1 MKIEKKKI
9 VFISVLAV
17 IVIFLVTYTL
27 MITGEDEEHHEN
39 LRQTEI
45 PALEEESQ
53 ETYNS
58 KLEAIDNLKEVR
70 DKNAPSIYDETFLD
84 SLGYYDTGLLEK
96 EKERKIDSIY
106 ELGKARQA
114 QIANLMK
121 TRPTSPTEN
130 SSPSLIKTVPK
141 VDTTEV
147 EKKRKIEA
155 KEMGLEHQ
163 LFFASAPTKPQDFI
177 TNTTDKEI
185 KVVVDGTQVVKA
197 NSRLRMR
204 LSEPARIGDK
214 FIPKNTPV
222 FGFVSFQ
229 PNRVLIEIE
238 NIHKHNTSL
247 KAFDLEDGSEG
258 IYIENNFRAEVT
270 TEVLDDII
278 GDINIPTV
286 PQVSGISKVFRRN
299 NRNVKVS
306 IINNYRL
313 ILKADKTEPNWGMA
327 NQ

>member
-1 MKIEKKKI
+1 MKIKKNKI

-17 IVIFLVTYTL
+17 IVIFLITYTL
-27 MITGEDEEHHEN
+27 MITGEDEEQQEN

-45 PALEEESQ
+45 PDLEEESQ
-53 ETYNS
+53 QTYDS

-70 DKNAPSIYDETFLD
+70 DRNAPSIYDETFLD
-84 SLGYYDTGLLEK
+84 SLGYYDTELLEK

-106 ELGKARQA
+106 ELGETRQA
-114 QIANLMK
+114 QISNLTQ
-121 TRPTSPTEN
+121 TRP
-130 SSPSLIKTVPK
+130 SSPPENNSPGIIKTVPK
-141 VDTTEV
+141 VDTSEI
-147 EKKRKIEA
+147 EEKRKIEA

-163 LFFASAPTKPQDFI
+163 LFFASAPQEPEDVI
-177 TNTTDKEI
+177 TSTMNKEI
-185 KVVVDGTQVVKA
+185 SVVVDGTQVVKA

-204 LSEPARIGDK
+204 LEKPASIGDA
-214 FIPKNTPV
+214 FIPKNTAV

-238 NIHKHNTSL
+238 NINKLSTSL

-270 TEVLDDII
+270 TEVLDDVI
-278 GDINIPTV
+278 GDINIPSV
-286 PQVSGISKVFRRN
+286 PQVSGISKVFRRH
-299 NRNVKVS
+299 NRNVKVT
-306 IINNYRL
+306 ILNNYRL
-313 ILKADKTEPNWGMA
+313 ILKASKPEPDWGMA

>member
-1 MKIEKKKI
+1 MKIEKNKI
-9 VFISVLAV
+9 VFISVLVV
-17 IVIFLVTYTL
+17 IVIFLVTYTI
-27 MITGEDEEHHEN
+27 MITGEDEEQQEN

-53 ETYNS
+53 QTYDS

-84 SLGYYDTGLLEK
+84 SLGYYDTELLEK

-114 QIANLMK
+114 QIANLTQ
-121 TRPTSPTEN
+121 TRLTSPPEN

-141 VDTTEV
+141 VDTAEIE
-147 EKKRKIEA
+147 EKREIEA

-163 LFFASAPTKPQDFI
+163 LFFASAPKEAKDRI
-177 TNTTDKEI
+177 TSTTDKEI
-185 KVVVDGTQVVKA
+185 KVVIDGTQVVKA

-204 LSEPARIGDK
+204 LAQPAKIDDK
-214 FIPKNTPV
+214 LIPKNTPV

-238 NIHKHNTSL
+238 NINKHQTSL

-258 IYIENNFRAEVT
+258 IYIENNFRAEVA
-270 TEVLDDII
+270 TEVLDDVI
-278 GDINIPTV
+278 GDINIPSV

-299 NRNVKVS
+299 NRNVKVT
-306 IINNYRL
+306 ILNNYRL
-313 ILKADKTEPNWGMA
+313 ILKASRPESNWGLA

>member
-1 MKIEKKKI
+1 MKIEKNKI
-9 VFISVLAV
+9 VFISVLVV

-27 MITGEDEEHHEN
+27 MITGEEEEQQEN

-45 PALEEESQ
+45 PDLEEESQ
-53 ETYNS
+53 ETYES

-84 SLGYYDTGLLEK
+84 SLGYYDTELLEK

-114 QIANLMK
+114 QIANLK
-121 TRPTSPTEN
+121 QTPQTSPSEN
-130 SSPSLIKTVPK
+130 NSPSLIERAPK
-141 VDTTEV
+141 VDTAEI
-147 EKKRKIEA
+147 EEKRKIEA

-163 LFFASAPTKPQDFI
+163 LFFASAPEAPKDGT
-177 TNTTDKEI
+177 TSNTDKEI
-185 KVVVDGTQVVKA
+185 NVMVDGTQVVKA

-204 LSEPARIGDK
+204 LSQPARIGDK
-214 FIPKNTPV
+214 LIPKNTPV

-238 NIHKHNTSL
+238 NINKHQTSL
-247 KAFDLEDGSEG
+247 KAFDLEDGSKG

-270 TEVLDDII
+270 TEVLDDVI
-278 GDINIPTV
+278 GDINIPSV
-286 PQVSGISKVFRRN
+286 PQVTGISKVFRRN
-299 NRNVKVS
+299 NRNVKVT
-306 IINNYRL
+306 ILNNYRL
-313 ILKADKTEPNWGMA
+313 ILKASKPKANWGTA
-327 NQ
+327 NL

>member
-1 MKIEKKKI
+1 MKIEKNKI
-9 VFISVLAV
+9 VFISVLVV

-27 MITGEDEEHHEN
+27 MITGEDEEHQEN

-45 PALEEESQ
+45 PDLEEESQ
-53 ETYNS
+53 ETYES

-84 SLGYYDTGLLEK
+84 SLGYYDTELLEK

-114 QIANLMK
+114 QIANLK
-121 TRPTSPTEN
+121 QTPQTSPSEN
-130 SSPSLIKTVPK
+130 NSPSLIERAPK
-141 VDTTEV
+141 VDTGEA
-147 EKKRKIEA
+147 RKIEA

-163 LFFASAPTKPQDFI
+163 LFFASAPEAPKDGT
-177 TNTTDKEI
+177 TSNTDKEI
-185 KVVVDGTQVVKA
+185 NVMVDGTQVVKA

-204 LSEPARIGDK
+204 LSQPARIGDK
-214 FIPKNTPV
+214 LIPKNTPV

-238 NIHKHNTSL
+238 NINKHQTSL

-270 TEVLDDII
+270 TEVLDDVI
-278 GDINIPTV
+278 GDINIPSV
-286 PQVSGISKVFRRN
+286 PQVTGISKVFRRN
-299 NRNVKVS
+299 NRNVKVT
-306 IINNYRL
+306 ILNNYRL
-313 ILKADKTEPNWGMA
+313 ILKASRPESNWGLA

>member
-1 MKIEKKKI
+1 MKIEKNKI
-9 VFISVLAV
+9 VFISVLVV

-27 MITGEDEEHHEN
+27 MITGEDEEHQEN

-45 PALEEESQ
+45 PDLEEESQ
-53 ETYNS
+53 ETYES

-70 DKNAPSIYDETFLD
+70 DKNAPSIYDKTFLD
-84 SLGYYDTGLLEK
+84 SLGYYDTELLEK

-114 QIANLMK
+114 QIANLK
-121 TRPTSPTEN
+121 QTPQTSPSEN
-130 SSPSLIKTVPK
+130 NSPSLIERAPK
-141 VDTTEV
+141 VDTGEA
-147 EKKRKIEA
+147 RKIEA

-163 LFFASAPTKPQDFI
+163 LFFASAPEAPKDGT
-177 TNTTDKEI
+177 TSNTDKEI
-185 KVVVDGTQVVKA
+185 NVMVDGTQVVKA

-204 LSEPARIGDK
+204 LSQPARIGDK
-214 FIPKNTPV
+214 LIPKNTPV

-238 NIHKHNTSL
+238 NINKHQTSL

-270 TEVLDDII
+270 TEVLDDVI
-278 GDINIPTV
+278 GDINIPSV
-286 PQVSGISKVFRRN
+286 PQVTGISKVFRRN
-299 NRNVKVS
+299 NRNVKVT
-306 IINNYRL
+306 ILNNYRL
-313 ILKADKTEPNWGMA
+313 ILKASRPESNWGLA